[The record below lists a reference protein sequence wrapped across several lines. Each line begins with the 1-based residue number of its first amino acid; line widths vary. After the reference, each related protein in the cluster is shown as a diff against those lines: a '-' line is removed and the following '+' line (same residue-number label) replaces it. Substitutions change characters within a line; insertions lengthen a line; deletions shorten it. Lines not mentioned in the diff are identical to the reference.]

1 LQQAIQIAAG
11 AVKSFKFE
19 LLRNPTSQD
28 LAVAQNMMR
37 RESCY
42 LSASLHAHNVR
53 VKLTAS
59 NNCSF

>member
-1 LQQAIQIAAG
+1 
-11 AVKSFKFE
+11 
-19 LLRNPTSQD
+19 
-28 LAVAQNMMR
+28 MMR

-53 VKLTAS
+53 VKLIAAS